1 MFSQGQI
8 IFGVLFF
15 VVFAII
21 IGFMYRKDLKI
32 HKRFYSGSIWVLV
45 AFIAFIMSI
54 VCIKTFL

>member
-8 IFGVLFF
+8 VFGILFF
-15 VVFAII
+15 IAFAVI
-21 IGFMYRKDLKI
+21 IGFMYKKDLKI
-32 HKRFYSGSIWVLV
+32 HKRFYSGSLWILV